1 MNTPVTEEMLDAAL
15 KKAVEA
21 GLLPRNACREDRQ
34 EYQELVRY
42 VVQAALD
49 VAPSPYR
56 VSRQGAQPARN
67 ALRERL
73 ADVRDMAHWLHG
85 YAGNQG
91 TR

>member
-1 MNTPVTEEMLDAAL
+1 MNTLVTEEMLDAAL

-42 VVQAALD
+42 VVQAALE
-49 VAPSPYR
+49 VAPSSAR
-56 VSRQGAQPARN
+56 MNRQGAQPARN
-67 ALRERL
+67 AIRERL
-73 ADVRDMAHWLHG
+73 AEVRDMTHWLHG

-91 TR
+91 AR